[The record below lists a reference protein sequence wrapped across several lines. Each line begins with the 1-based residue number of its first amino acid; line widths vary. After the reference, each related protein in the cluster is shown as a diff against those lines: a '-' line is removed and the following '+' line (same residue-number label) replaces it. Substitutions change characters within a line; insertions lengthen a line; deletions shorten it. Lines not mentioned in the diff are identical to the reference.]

1 MFFVGAVHSD
11 MLLYYKRGE
20 VSMGLLYCGAN
31 IQPAAAAEVCDDGG
45 CWLVLQLNCTLSEG
59 EF

>member
-1 MFFVGAVHSD
+1 MFFVGGVRSD

-31 IQPAAAAEVCDDGG
+31 IQPTPAAVFSDDGR
-45 CWLVLQLNCTLSEG
+45 CMARG
-59 EF
+59 EFSALNAVF